1 MYKRRTDG
9 IYVID
14 LEKTYE
20 KLQMAARVIVAIEN
34 PQVRQGTVWT
44 QAWEQRCGYVR
55 GAARPTSRWPLGDH
69 LLPGVHCRAVKRAQ
83 LVAGVFSVAVRTGD
97 G

>member
-1 MYKRRTDG
+1 MERYVYKRRTDG

-44 QAWEQRCGYVR
+44 EVWE
-55 GAARPTSRWPLGDH
+55 
-69 LLPGVHCRAVKRAQ
+69 
-83 LVAGVFSVAVRTGD
+83 
-97 G
+97 